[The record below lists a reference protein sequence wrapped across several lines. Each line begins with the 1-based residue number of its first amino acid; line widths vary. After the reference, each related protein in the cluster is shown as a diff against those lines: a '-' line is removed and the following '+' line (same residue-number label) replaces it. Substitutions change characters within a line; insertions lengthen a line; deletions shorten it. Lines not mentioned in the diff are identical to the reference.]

1 MDMQN
6 RLGAMSKPLLV
17 LVVLTAGLS
26 LGAIV
31 TSISAAADGEVYG
44 YTRIALGV
52 VGAAG
57 AALLVFDKDFGKT
70 GLTVV
75 MAWALAQSLFFAAEP
90 DGNYTRQVFDAFMGM
105 SNETRVNGEVTDH
118 SAIGLNLV
126 GVFMFGLAYS
136 CRSRLVDWKNR
147 ATRGFAV

>member
-6 RLGAMSKPLLV
+6 RLRAMSKPLLV

-26 LGAIV
+26 MGAII
-31 TSISAAADGEVYG
+31 TNIGPAANGQVYG
-44 YTRIALGV
+44 YTRMALGI
-52 VGAAG
+52 VGAIG
-57 AALLVFDKDFGKT
+57 VSLLIFGKDFGRT

-75 MAWALAQSLFFAAEP
+75 VAWALAQSLYFASEP
-90 DGNYTRQVFDAFMGM
+90 DGNYTRQVFDGFMGL
-105 SNETRVNGEVTDH
+105 SNETTVNGEVTDH

-126 GVFMFGLAYS
+126 GLFMLGLAYS
-136 CRSRLVDWKNR
+136 CRTRLVDWKNR

>member
-1 MDMQN
+1 
-6 RLGAMSKPLLV
+6 MSKPLLM
-17 LVVLTAGLS
+17 LVVLTAALS

-31 TSISAAADGEVYG
+31 TSIGPAAGGEVYG
-44 YTRIALGV
+44 YTRIALGILGT
-52 VGAAG
+52 VGVS
-57 AALLVFDKDFGKT
+57 LLVFRKDYGRT

-75 MAWALAQSLFFAAEP
+75 MAWALAQSLFFATEP

-105 SNETRVNGEVTDH
+105 SSETTVNGEVTDH

-126 GVFMFGLAYS
+126 GVFMLGLAYS
-136 CRSRLVDWKNR
+136 CRTRLVDWKNR